1 MQRGGDGDEVR
12 RALLGVAEL
21 RAAQRRS
28 HGYVQ
33 RWQEW
38 PYSNAEQYLEQV
50 GRETAI
56 RRWRY
61 PLYDYGNEW
70 DPPDFC
76 ETLEFTL

>member
-1 MQRGGDGDEVR
+1 MKITSGLAPATTSPNYVLHNAVR
-12 RALLGVAEL
+12 
-21 RAAQRRS
+21 

-33 RWQEW
+33 RWQDW

-56 RRWRY
+56 RRWRAY

-70 DPPDFC
+70 DPLDF
-76 ETLEFTL
+76 